1 MYICTT
7 RVSYRRLIY
16 SHLHLF
22 VYHGPPVQL
31 WSALHAYNIR
41 KHSILTRYVFLYH
54 GKNTQHMD
62 YHVVTTRSPSNVEHT
77 LVINGI
83 ETDPR
88 MSLF

>member
-1 MYICTT
+1 
-7 RVSYRRLIY
+7 
-16 SHLHLF
+16 
-22 VYHGPPVQL
+22 
-31 WSALHAYNIR
+31 
-41 KHSILTRYVFLYH
+41 
-54 GKNTQHMD
+54 MD